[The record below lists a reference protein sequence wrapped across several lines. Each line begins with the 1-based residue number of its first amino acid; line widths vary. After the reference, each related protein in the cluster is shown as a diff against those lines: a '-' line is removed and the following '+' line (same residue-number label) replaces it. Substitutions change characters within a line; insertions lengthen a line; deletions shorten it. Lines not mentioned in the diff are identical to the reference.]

1 MRGGEWEVGLGVW
14 REDNW
19 GKCDDNIV
27 ILKDLLGR
35 LSCCYGLIVVES
47 SDWME
52 QWTIGHEDD
61 IIGTLL

>member
-27 ILKDLLGR
+27 ILKDLLV
-35 LSCCYGLIVVES
+35 IS
-47 SDWME
+47 SDWMK
-52 QWTIGHEDD
+52 QWTVGHEDD
-61 IIGTLL
+61 IIGTSL